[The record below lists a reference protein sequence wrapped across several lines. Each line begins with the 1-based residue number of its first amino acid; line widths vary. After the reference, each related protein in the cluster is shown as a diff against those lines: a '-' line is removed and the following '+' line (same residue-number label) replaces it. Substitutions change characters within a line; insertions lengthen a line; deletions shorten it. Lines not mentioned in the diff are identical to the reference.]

1 MSGSGM
7 RAIDAGVLI
16 RLIARDDAGQ
26 AAAADLFVEKGA
38 WVSVL
43 ALAEAVQVLGA
54 VYHRDADALADA
66 VEMLLD
72 HKEVT
77 LQDADAVAA
86 AVDLF
91 RSRRGLGFSDCLML
105 EVARK
110 AGCLPV
116 GTFDRDLG
124 RMAGTQRL

>member
-1 MSGSGM
+1 M
-7 RAIDAGVLI
+7 RAIDAGVLV
-16 RLIARDDAGQ
+16 RLMARDDPGQ

-43 ALAEAVQVLGA
+43 ALVEAVRVLGA

-66 VEMLLD
+66 VEMLLN
-72 HKEVT
+72 HKELTV
-77 LQDADAVAA
+77 QDADAVEV

-91 RSRRGLGFSDCLML
+91 RSRPGLGFSDCLML
-105 EVARK
+105 ELARK
-110 AGCLPV
+110 AGCLPL

-124 RMAGTQRL
+124 RMGGTQRL

>member
-1 MSGSGM
+1 M
-7 RAIDAGVLI
+7 RAIDAGVLV

-26 AAAADLFVEKGA
+26 AAAADLFVEKAA

-43 ALAEAVQVLGA
+43 ALAEAVEVLRA

-66 VEMLLD
+66 VEMLGN
-72 HKEVT
+72 HKGLT

-91 RSRRGLGFSDCLML
+91 RSRPGLGFSDCLVL

-110 AGCLPV
+110 AGCLPL
-116 GTFDRDLG
+116 GTFDGDLG
-124 RMAGTQRL
+124 RMAGSQRL